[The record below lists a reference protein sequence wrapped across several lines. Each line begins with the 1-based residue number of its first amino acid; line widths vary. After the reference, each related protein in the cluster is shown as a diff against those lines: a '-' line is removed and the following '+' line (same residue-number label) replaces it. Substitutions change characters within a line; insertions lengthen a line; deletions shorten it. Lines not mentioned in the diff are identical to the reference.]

1 MSVEG
6 LETVLK
12 KATTEPGF
20 AALVGADP
28 KRLESYDLEPEEVA
42 ALLTQDVEKIR
53 EMGVD
58 PELAQGAEM
67 IGQLGG

>member
-1 MSVEG
+1 VSVEQ

-20 AALVGADP
+20 AALIGADP
-28 KRLESYDLEPEEVA
+28 NRLESYDLEPEEVA
-42 ALLTQDVEKIR
+42 ALLTQDVDKLR

-58 PELAQGAEM
+58 PELAQGAEF
-67 IGQLGG
+67 IGRLGG